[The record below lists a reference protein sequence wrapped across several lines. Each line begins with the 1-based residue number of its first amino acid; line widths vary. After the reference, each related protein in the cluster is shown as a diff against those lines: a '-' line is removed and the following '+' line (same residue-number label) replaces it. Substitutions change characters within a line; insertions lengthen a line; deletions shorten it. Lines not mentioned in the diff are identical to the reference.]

1 MARPLRIEYPD
12 AVYHV
17 SNYALDNQRAFPSAK
32 YFDAFMEGLAET
44 CSRLNVE
51 VHAFCLLRDQYH
63 LVVKTPEGNL
73 SRFMRQVDGLYTQ
86 NYQRM
91 KASDGSLFRG
101 RYKAVLIQAENYLL
115 PLSRYIHCK
124 VKAADRNTY
133 KYSSFPL
140 YTRKAAPPSWFN
152 RDDSL
157 RQLRVAAAKRATAY
171 KKYVGEGVDDELAHF
186 YGKKN
191 LSSIMGD
198 AKFKK
203 AAQRKR
209 SASAARGVSR
219 GANAKWRPSC
229 KQIISAVAKQFKVTE
244 SSIYN
249 AARGPGS
256 KNVPRWA
263 AMYLCQELSAVTL
276 QAIAKLFKLK
286 RYGTVSTT
294 VGKLKA
300 EFDDDP
306 KLQATV
312 ERLAKRLSKGK

>member
-17 SNYALDNQRAFPSAK
+17 SNYGLDKQRVFPSDK
-32 YFDAFMEGLAET
+32 YFQAFLNGLEET
-44 CSRLNVE
+44 CARLNVE
-51 VHAFCLLRDQYH
+51 VHSYCLLRDQYH
-63 LVVKTPEGNL
+63 LVIKTPEANL

-86 NYQRM
+86 QYQRL
-91 KASDGSLFRG
+91 KKTDGSLFKG
-101 RYKAVLIQAENYLL
+101 RYKAVLVQADKLLL
-115 PLSRYIHCK
+115 PLTRYIHSR
-124 VKAADRNTY
+124 VKAADVKTY
-133 KYSSFPL
+133 QWSSYGYYSK
-140 YTRKAAPPSWFN
+140 KAKPPVWFK
-152 RDDSL
+152 RDEAL
-157 RQLRVAAAKRATAY
+157 KQLPVPAAKRHGAY
-171 KKYVGEGVDDELAHF
+171 SRYVSQGIDEEMLHF

-198 AKFKK
+198 DKFKK
-203 AAQRKR
+203 QAQRKR
-209 SASAARGVSR
+209 SNTKVRGVSR

-244 SSIYN
+244 ASIYN

-256 KNVPRWA
+256 KNVPRWV

-276 QAIAKLFKLK
+276 QSIAKLFKLK

-294 VGKLKA
+294 VGKLKVEFA
-300 EFDDDP
+300 ENP
-306 KLQATV
+306 AVLATT